1 MDPVERRRRVTITA
15 GGVGFVVGCGIPFPW
30 LASLYGPFGERGD
43 SVGFLVALTVGGG
56 LAVVLAASAWLG
68 AARSQV
74 GTWLGLVALVA
85 VGVVLWPVG
94 IDRTDSFVAR
104 SARTA
109 TCRGWAVDY
118 YPPGT
123 MDGSSTEFCVGLED
137 PVDAP

>member
-1 MDPVERRRRVTITA
+1 M
-15 GGVGFVVGCGIPFPW
+15 VGCAIPFPW

-43 SVGFLVALTVGGG
+43 TVGILVALAVGVG
-56 LAVVLAASAWLG
+56 LSVVAAASAWLG

-74 GTWLGLVALVA
+74 STWLGLVMLVA

-94 IDRTDSFVAR
+94 TDQTDSFVDR
-104 SARTA
+104 SPRTA

-123 MDGSSTEFCVGLED
+123 MDGSSTEFCIGLED